1 MEALCWLL
9 FEADRPELILAQA
22 YHCHR
27 RARAAQLAE
36 AGASDTYD
44 ESGQASAHMQALI
57 QYGQQLGHFFRPG
70 GRRLMVRWPEEVAE
84 LLSVLDKRLHVGRS
98 LA

>member
-22 YHCHR
+22 YHCYR

-36 AGASDTYD
+36 AGATDTFD

-57 QYGQQLGHFFRPG
+57 QYGQQLGYFPPAIGPSGVGHQG
-70 GRRLMVRWPEEVAE
+70 G
-84 LLSVLDKRLHVGRS
+84 
-98 LA
+98 